1 MTINLEKAL
10 QLVKDTCKLD
20 TCKIVFNQIELEIDK
35 DSLLDTLS
43 ALKDGE
49 DCQFRQLTDI
59 AGVDYPNRYPRFEVV
74 YHLLDF
80 KQNVRLRIKT
90 KISEDYAVP
99 SITSL
104 YPCANW
110 YEREAFDMYGINF
123 TNHPDLRRLL
133 TDYNFEGFPLRK
145 DFPLT
150 GSVEVR
156 YSDIEKKVIYEPV
169 KLQQDYRNF
178 DIQSPWEGTKYKEEE
193 VKE

>member
-10 QLVKDTCKLD
+10 QVVKDTCKLD
-20 TCKIVFNQIELEIDK
+20 TCKVVFNQIELEIDK

-90 KISEDYAVP
+90 KISEDDAVP

-110 YEREAFDMYGINF
+110 YEREAFDMY
-123 TNHPDLRRLL
+123 
-133 TDYNFEGFPLRK
+133 
-145 DFPLT
+145 
-150 GSVEVR
+150 
-156 YSDIEKKVIYEPV
+156 
-169 KLQQDYRNF
+169 
-178 DIQSPWEGTKYKEEE
+178 
-193 VKE
+193 